1 MKLEISFWPR
11 IGLMVVKEAS
21 AMDCSA
27 ENNINLLY
35 LTTRQ
40 SKKSSHSTQMHSF
53 CEIPQ
58 FQFAPFKNSPHEYK
72 HDLPSAQNNTKPLH
86 PLFIHAEESIFA
98 SFAFAVR
105 GSSRGSSSN
114 GLYRRSL
121 NIYSNIIPQ
130 IYKTPLILP
139 PTNTLSSFL
148 IHSCISFSHTTTTTQ
163 KTNLCFFSNPILSI
177 QNVSL

>member
-21 AMDCSA
+21 EMDCSA
-27 ENNINLLY
+27 ENNINSLY

-58 FQFAPFKNSPHEYK
+58 SQFASFNSSPHEYK
-72 HDLPSAQNNTKPLH
+72 HNLPSAQNNTKPLH
-86 PLFIHAEESIFA
+86 PPFIHAAESIFA

-105 GSSRGSSSN
+105 GSSRGSSSSI
-114 GLYRRSL
+114 GLYRRSP
-121 NIYSNIIPQ
+121 NIYNIIIPK
-130 IYKTPLILP
+130 IYKNPPRPPPNQHSLFLPHPLLYLIL
-139 PTNTLSSFL
+139 
-148 IHSCISFSHTTTTTQ
+148 SHYYYY
-163 KTNLCFFSNPILSI
+163 
-177 QNVSL
+177 